1 MAHICLFAFQFGAGK
16 GNVETEM
23 WIGYC
28 SFHLGDYKKAM
39 SVYEAL
45 SHNKNPPEDVPVNL
59 ACCYFYLGMYP
70 EAERVSIMWNP
81 QQEPLKSSIHQHC
94 DHIRSMSEKWDC

>member
-1 MAHICLFAFQFGAGK
+1 
-16 GNVETEM
+16 M

-28 SFHLGDYKKAM
+28 AFHLGDYKKAM

-45 SHNKNPPEDVPVNL
+45 SHNKNPPEGVPVNL

-70 EAERVSIMWNP
+70 EADKVSIMA
-81 QQEPLKSSIHQHC
+81 
-94 DHIRSMSEKWDC
+94 

>member
-1 MAHICLFAFQFGAGK
+1 
-16 GNVETEM
+16 M

-70 EAERVSIMWNP
+70 EAERVSVF
-81 QQEPLKSSIHQHC
+81 QDLTASHC
-94 DHIRSMSEKWDC
+94 T